1 MSDIADE
8 TSKMLMS
15 DVMTLTTKVVGPS
28 SSVQIKPDILAAGFV
43 HPVLVRRGLVAHP
56 RTTAASTLEAVS
68 Q

>member
-1 MSDIADE
+1 
-8 TSKMLMS
+8 
-15 DVMTLTTKVVGPS
+15 MTLTTKVVGPS